1 MTLFEFLQLEPP
13 DQIAILYEQG
23 VYIGKRKLDGRP
35 ALLYQVESFYVEVFY
50 LAYRKH
56 VLKVRASASTAIL
69 DPYLE
74 QIDVVSLVS

>member
-1 MTLFEFLQLEPP
+1 MTLFEFLSLEEPE
-13 DQIAILYEQG
+13 QIAVLYEKG

-35 ALLYQVESFYVEVFY
+35 AQLYQLDAFYVEVFY

-56 VLKVRASASTAIL
+56 VLKIRASASTAIL